1 MFESKEK
8 PLLPKKDFFKRI
20 VRNLIAA
27 TILLIVSLSIGV
39 FGYHWIC
46 GLKWVDSLLN
56 ASMILTGMGPV
67 AVITSFW
74 GKFFAGSYAIFSGV
88 AFLSM
93 ASIMLGPFFHRF
105 LHVFHLDSE

>member
-1 MFESKEK
+1 MYER
-8 PLLPKKDFFKRI
+8 KKQELAPFKTFWKRVGKSAVI
-20 VRNLIAA
+20 SLGVLG
-27 TILLIVSLSIGV
+27 VSLGV
-39 FGYHWIC
+39 GMAGYHWIC
-46 GLKWVDSLLN
+46 ALNWIDSFLN